1 MWIPELPSAPTP
13 PGFHAALE
21 TRGPGGVLLSL
32 CFLFLAS
39 AIPTEVSP
47 LPLIALQ
54 KFLEGPSCSSGVAQC
69 LPCVWLAMRAGG

>member
-1 MWIPELPSAPTP
+1 MLPWKPE
-13 PGFHAALE
+13 GQ
-21 TRGPGGVLLSL
+21 GDVLLSL

-69 LPCVWLAMRAGG
+69 LLCVWLAM